1 MLFIDHSDLQKW
13 CYIFPTLQ
21 MGKLRH
27 REVKHAQSF
36 SRALQLSRCSLTS
49 SPVAGLPGH
58 SCPDS
63 YNPIPPNHGSPG
75 PAPTPVPEVEPDLI
89 TTIRI
94 LPGFLLVFSL
104 PRSKRNVRESRRVQK
119 I

>member
-1 MLFIDHSDLQKW
+1 
-13 CYIFPTLQ
+13 

-27 REVKHAQSF
+27 REMKHARSF
-36 SRALQLSRCSLTS
+36 SGALQLSRCSATS
-49 SPVAGLPGH
+49 SAVAGSPGH

-89 TTIRI
+89 TTIRT

-104 PRSKRNVRESRRVQK
+104 SLSKRNVRESRRVQK